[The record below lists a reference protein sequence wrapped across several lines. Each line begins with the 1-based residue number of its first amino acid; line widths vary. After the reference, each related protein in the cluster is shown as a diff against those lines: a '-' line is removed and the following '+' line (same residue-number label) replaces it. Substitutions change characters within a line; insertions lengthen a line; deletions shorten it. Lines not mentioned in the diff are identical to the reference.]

1 MFNKA
6 EFIKAIEE
14 AKFRVNIT
22 PNSLSTENYIKLLDE
37 AGCLLVDIAKLLNI
51 VTKDI
56 IEKDREKSKA
66 VVDVALSYGGSEF
79 IKFVNTTIVNNNID
93 DNREQIEYNARQ
105 LVQSVFHDVY
115 TKLNLYKGNNH
126 YLSYYMKEAWKDEIY
141 DDIINIIYNAHTDK
155 YRRIIAFNN
164 RIDIRIT
171 RYAAHNVDS
180 AFG

>member
-1 MFNKA
+1 MD
-6 EFIKAIEE
+6 IIGE
-14 AKFRVNIT
+14 AFKQGLIPGIVIAVV
-22 PNSLSTENYIKLLDE
+22 YIVEKILQAKRKDPLT
-37 AGCLLVDIAKLLNI
+37 DIAQLLSI
-51 VTKDI
+51 VTNDI
-56 IEKDREKSKA
+56 IEKDKEKSKA
-66 VVDVALSYGGSEF
+66 IVDVALSYGGSEF

-93 DNREQIEYNARQ
+93 DNREQIEYNAHQ

-171 RYAAHNVDS
+171 RYAAHIVDS

>member
-1 MFNKA
+1 MEIISQAFTQGL
-6 EFIKAIEE
+6 IPGLVIAI
-14 AKFRVNIT
+14 V
-22 PNSLSTENYIKLLDE
+22 YIVEKIISSRKKDPL
-37 AGCLLVDIAKLLNI
+37 ADIARLLSI

-66 VVDVALSYGGSEF
+66 VVNVALSYGGSEF
-79 IKFVNTTIVNNNID
+79 IKFVNTTIVNNNIEE
-93 DNREQIEYNARQ
+93 NREQIEYNARQ

-115 TKLNLYKGNNH
+115 TKLNLYKGNTN
-126 YLSYYMKEAWKDEIY
+126 YLSNYMKESWKDEIY

-171 RYAAHNVDS
+171 SYAAHIVDS
-180 AFG
+180 AFN

>member
-1 MFNKA
+1 M
-6 EFIKAIEE
+6 
-14 AKFRVNIT
+14 
-22 PNSLSTENYIKLLDE
+22 
-37 AGCLLVDIAKLLNI
+37 
-51 VTKDI
+51 
-56 IEKDREKSKA
+56 
-66 VVDVALSYGGSEF
+66 ALSYGGSEF

-171 RYAAHNVDS
+171 SYAAHIVDS

>member
-1 MFNKA
+1 MEIIGNAFA
-6 EFIKAIEE
+6 QGIVPGIVIAI
-14 AKFRVNIT
+14 V
-22 PNSLSTENYIKLLDE
+22 YIVEKIISSRKKDP
-37 AGCLLVDIAKLLNI
+37 LVDIAKLLNI

-105 LVQSVFHDVY
+105 LVNSIFHDVY
-115 TKLNLYKGNNH
+115 TKLNLYKGNKN
-126 YLSYYMKEAWKDEIY
+126 YLSDYMNENWKDEVY
-141 DDIINIIYNAHTDK
+141 DDIINIIYNVHVDK
-155 YRRIIAFNN
+155 YRRILAFNN
-164 RIDIRIT
+164 RIEVRIT
-171 RYAAHNVDS
+171 SYAAHILNS

>member
-1 MFNKA
+1 MDIIGDAFA
-6 EFIKAIEE
+6 QGIVPGIVIAIVYVVE
-14 AKFRVNIT
+14 KIISSRKKD
-22 PNSLSTENYIKLLDE
+22 P
-37 AGCLLVDIAKLLNI
+37 LVDIAKLLNI

-93 DNREQIEYNARQ
+93 ENREQIEYNARQ

-171 RYAAHNVDS
+171 RYAAHIVDS

>member
-1 MFNKA
+1 MEIIGEAFKQGLIPGIVIA
-6 EFIKAIEE
+6 VVYIIE
-14 AKFRVNIT
+14 KIISSRKKD
-22 PNSLSTENYIKLLDE
+22 PLS
-37 AGCLLVDIAKLLNI
+37 DIAQLLGI

-79 IKFVNTTIVNNNID
+79 IKFVNTTIVNNNIE

-115 TKLNLYKGNNH
+115 TKLTLYKGNTN
-126 YLSYYMKEAWKDEIY
+126 YLSHYMKESWKDEIY
-141 DDIINIIYNAHTDK
+141 DDIINIIYNTHTDK

-171 RYAAHNVDS
+171 RYSAHIVDS
-180 AFG
+180 AFS

>member
-1 MFNKA
+1 MEIIGDAFTQG
-6 EFIKAIEE
+6 IVPGIVIAIVYTIE
-14 AKFRVNIT
+14 KIISSRKKD
-22 PNSLSTENYIKLLDE
+22 P
-37 AGCLLVDIAKLLNI
+37 LVDIAQLLSI

-56 IEKDREKSKA
+56 IEKDKEKSKA

-93 DNREQIEYNARQ
+93 ENREQIEYNARQ
-105 LVQSVFHDVY
+105 LVSSIFRDVY
-115 TKLNLYKGNNH
+115 NKLSIYKGNKN
-126 YLSYYMKEAWKDEIY
+126 YLSSYMKEEWKEEVY
-141 DDIINIIYNAHTDK
+141 NDIINIIYNTHLDK

-171 RYAAHNVDS
+171 NYAAHILNS